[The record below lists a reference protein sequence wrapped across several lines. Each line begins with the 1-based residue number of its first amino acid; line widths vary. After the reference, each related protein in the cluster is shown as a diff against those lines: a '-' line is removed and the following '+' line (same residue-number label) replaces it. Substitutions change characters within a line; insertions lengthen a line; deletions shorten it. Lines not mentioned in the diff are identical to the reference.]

1 MTAKRPDT
9 LGSVRRPK
17 LGGPTTGGR
26 LNDARVAVY
35 RQAAEALRR
44 GQFDVSIPIGAP
56 DEVSELGEALQALAQ
71 TLKAQSEQSTML
83 AEITQR
89 VNEGLLIKEVLEHVY
104 RSFFSLIPYDRIGLA
119 LLEEGNTVVRAY
131 WAHSEAMEIKLPVG
145 FSAVLAG
152 SSLEGIISTG
162 RPRILND
169 LEDYLEKHPNS
180 DSTRRIVEEGMRSS
194 LTCPLVAKG
203 QPVGFLFFSSIK
215 TNTYSEAH
223 QELFLQIAGQ
233 LAITLEKGRI
243 YQELLDITAE
253 LREARDA
260 LKTEATR
267 DNLTG
272 LWNRRSIFELLK
284 RDMAR
289 AQREEKP
296 LAAVIIDIDDFKR
309 INDRIGHMA
318 GDEALTEVTRRV
330 SSTLRTADILGRI
343 GGDEF
348 LIILYPADEQTAI
361 DVMERA
367 RQACESGP
375 VPAGSGEFE
384 VTISLGAAVVNDIED
399 VDLSVILKTADHA
412 LYRAKNGG
420 RNRSEVE
427 PV

>member
-1 MTAKRPDT
+1 MR
-9 LGSVRRPK
+9 
-17 LGGPTTGGR
+17 
-26 LNDARVAVY
+26 ARVTLY
-35 RQAAEALRR
+35 RQVAEALRR

-56 DEVSELGEALQALAQ
+56 DEVSELGEALRALAQ
-71 TLKAQSEQSTML
+71 TLKAQAEQSTML

-89 VNEGLLIKEVLEHVY
+89 VNEGLRIKEILDHVY
-104 RSFFSLIPYDRIGLA
+104 ESFSSLIPYDRIGLA
-119 LLEEGNTVVRAY
+119 LLEEGNTVVRSF

-145 FSAVLAG
+145 YSAVLAG
-152 SSLEGIISTG
+152 SSLEDIFSTG

-203 QPVGFLFFSSIK
+203 QPVGFLFFSSTK
-215 TNTYSEAH
+215 ANTYSEAH
-223 QELFLQIAGQ
+223 QDIFLQIAGQ
-233 LAITLEKGRI
+233 LAVTLEKGRI

-253 LREARDA
+253 LRAARDA
-260 LKTEATR
+260 LETEATR
-267 DNLTG
+267 DSLTG

-289 AQREEKP
+289 AQREGKP
-296 LAAVIIDIDDFKR
+296 LTAVMIDIDNFKR
-309 INDRIGHMA
+309 INDRIGHLA

-330 SSTLRTADILGRI
+330 ASTLRTADILGRI
-343 GGDEF
+343 GGEEF

-361 DVMERA
+361 EVMERA
-367 RQACESGP
+367 RRTCESRP
-375 VPAGSGEFE
+375 VVIDTRELE
-384 VTISLGAAVVNDIED
+384 VTISLGAAVVNDFED
-399 VDLSVILKTADHA
+399 VEFTVILKTADHA

-427 PV
+427 RV

>member
-1 MTAKRPDT
+1 
-9 LGSVRRPK
+9 V
-17 LGGPTTGGR
+17 
-26 LNDARVAVY
+26 NEARIALY

-44 GQFDVSIPIGAP
+44 GQFDVSIPIGEP
-56 DEVSELGEALQALAQ
+56 DEVSELGEALRSLAR
-71 TLKAQSEQSTML
+71 TLKVQSEQSTTL

-89 VNEGLLIKEVLEHVY
+89 VNEGLRINEILDHVY
-104 RSFFSLIPYDRIGLA
+104 ESFSSLIPYDRIGLA
-119 LLEEGNTVVRAY
+119 LLEEDNTVVRAF
-131 WAHSEAMEIKLPVG
+131 WAHSEALEIKLPVG
-145 FSAVLAG
+145 YSAVLAG
-152 SSLEGIISTG
+152 SSLEDIISTG

-169 LEDYLEKHPNS
+169 LEDYLEKHPTS

-215 TNTYSEAH
+215 ANTYSEAH

-233 LAITLEKGRI
+233 LAVALEKGRI

-260 LKTEATR
+260 LETEATR
-267 DNLTG
+267 DSLTG

-289 AQREEKP
+289 AQREGKP
-296 LAAVIIDIDDFKR
+296 LAAVMIDIDNFKR
-309 INDRIGHMA
+309 INDSIGHLA
-318 GDEALTEVTRRV
+318 GDEALTEVTRRIA
-330 SSTLRTADILGRI
+330 STLRTADILGRI
-343 GGDEF
+343 GGEEF

-367 RQACESGP
+367 RRTCESKP
-375 VPAGSGEFE
+375 VVIETGDVE
-384 VTISLGAAVVNDIED
+384 VTISLGAAVVNDFED
-399 VDLSVILKTADHA
+399 VDFTVILKTADHA

>member
-1 MTAKRPDT
+1 M
-9 LGSVRRPK
+9 
-17 LGGPTTGGR
+17 
-26 LNDARVAVY
+26 NDARVAVY

-83 AEITQR
+83 AEIAQR

-169 LEDYLEKHPNS
+169 LEDYLEQHPNS
-180 DSTRRIVEEGMRSS
+180 DSTRHIVEEGMRSS

-215 TNTYSEAH
+215 KNTYSEAH

-233 LAITLEKGRI
+233 LAMTLEKGRKNSGI
-243 YQELLDITAE
+243 QRAQKLEQLEFRHRGNAVLIGERLEQRFLLD
-253 LREARDA
+253 
-260 LKTEATR
+260 KTLV
-267 DNLTG
+267 D
-272 LWNRRSIFELLK
+272 
-284 RDMAR
+284 
-289 AQREEKP
+289 Q
-296 LAAVIIDIDDFKR
+296 
-309 INDRIGHMA
+309 
-318 GDEALTEVTRRV
+318 
-330 SSTLRTADILGRI
+330 
-343 GGDEF
+343 
-348 LIILYPADEQTAI
+348 
-361 DVMERA
+361 
-367 RQACESGP
+367 
-375 VPAGSGEFE
+375 AGSQ
-384 VTISLGAAVVNDIED
+384 TIAPAAACGKPGMQ
-399 VDLSVILKTADHA
+399 L
-412 LYRAKNGG
+412 LYRNCPSL
-420 RNRSEVE
+420 NEYLSQQTHVHILQLESEFF
-427 PV
+427 

>member
-1 MTAKRPDT
+1 M
-9 LGSVRRPK
+9 
-17 LGGPTTGGR
+17 
-26 LNDARVAVY
+26 NDARVALY

-44 GQFDVSIPIGAP
+44 GQFDVSIPIGTP

-104 RSFFSLIPYDRIGLA
+104 ESFFSLIPYDRIGLA

-180 DSTRRIVEEGMRSS
+180 ESTRRIVEEGMRSS

-215 TNTYSEAH
+215 ANTYSEDH

-233 LAITLEKGRI
+233 LAVTLEKGRI

-309 INDRIGHMA
+309 INDHIGHLA

-367 RQACESGP
+367 RRACESGP
-375 VPAGSGEFE
+375 VTVGSGEFE
-384 VTISLGAAVVNDIED
+384 VTISLGAAVANNFED